1 MLKPTLLLVE
11 DEEDD
16 VFFFKRTL
24 EKSGASFSIHRASNG
39 AEAIEFIRKC
49 ASTDLLPQ
57 IIFLDLKMPVLNG
70 FDFLDWLQKQNLAS
84 AIPTVVLS
92 GSEQQKDID
101 RARQLGATDYLVKPI
116 RVFDLNRVL
125 RDVLG
130 FTGVVPVT
138 AGVKP

>member
-24 EKSGASFSIHRASNG
+24 EKSGAAFSIHRASNG
-39 AEAIEFIRKC
+39 AEAIEFIRKS
-49 ASTDLLPQ
+49 AGADSLPQ
-57 IIFLDLKMPVLNG
+57 IVFLDLKMPVLNG
-70 FDFLDWLQKQNLAS
+70 FDVLTWLQKQTFSAS
-84 AIPTVVLS
+84 IPMIVLS
-92 GSEQQKDID
+92 GSEQQKDIE

-116 RVFDLNRVL
+116 RVSDLNRVL

-130 FTGVVPVT
+130 FSGAPPMA
-138 AGVKP
+138 AGATP